1 MKKTLFG
8 FVLVTALFMA
18 GCSSEDAESDTV
30 ESSQQT
36 TETTTAPSED
46 DEEID
51 DSDETDDS
59 DADISESSEE
69 ETDSE
74 ANQVSADDL
83 EVQLEKLS
91 DTYAEMIAEVE
102 GYIANPDTYDLTA
115 YTSIMRNYTDLMREL
130 QTTTEAI
137 KAADLGDG
145 WAYHDSYMDIL
156 EDSVKLTE
164 AFGNLPEMQP

>member
-1 MKKTLFG
+1 M
-8 FVLVTALFMA
+8 
-18 GCSSEDAESDTV
+18 
-30 ESSQQT
+30 
-36 TETTTAPSED
+36 
-46 DEEID
+46 
-51 DSDETDDS
+51 
-59 DADISESSEE
+59 
-69 ETDSE
+69 
-74 ANQVSADDL
+74 SADDL

-137 KAADLGDG
+137 EAADLGDG
-145 WAYHDSYMDIL
+145 WAYHDIYMDIL